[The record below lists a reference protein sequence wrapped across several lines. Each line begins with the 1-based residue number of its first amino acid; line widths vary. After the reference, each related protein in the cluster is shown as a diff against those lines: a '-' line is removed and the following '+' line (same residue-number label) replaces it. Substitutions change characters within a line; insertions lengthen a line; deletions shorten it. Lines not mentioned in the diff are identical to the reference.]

1 MTQLREAILQM
12 EQEQAIK
19 RSRVNEEFII
29 MIDSVN
35 PIHLI
40 KTKLG
45 EVMGDADLKK
55 TLLNSFAGMAA
66 GYISKKIV
74 VKKADGALKQ
84 LLGIFLQVS
93 VGGLV
98 SQNAQAIKNS
108 GKAIYESLFAAKEGD

>member
-55 TLLNSFAGMAA
+55 TLLNSFAGIAA
-66 GYISKKIV
+66 GYISKK
-74 VKKADGALKQ
+74 
-84 LLGIFLQVS
+84 
-93 VGGLV
+93 
-98 SQNAQAIKNS
+98 
-108 GKAIYESLFAAKEGD
+108 